1 MRKTIIAV
9 AVLAAAGVLVV
20 GCEDKPTTTSN
31 APSQAAPAAAEAL
44 PAGLV
49 LTEAPADA
57 KDVLALKGA
66 KPGDEVVLRGKV
78 GGRVE
83 PFVEGRAVFQV
94 VDASIKSCKDMPDDH
109 CKTPWDYCCEPDV
122 NQKSAS
128 VQVVGADGKPLRAG
142 LKGVGGLQPLSE
154 VTIKGTV
161 VQAGEAG
168 PVLVNATGIHVKG

>member
-1 MRKTIIAV
+1 MRKMLIAV
-9 AVLAAAGVLVV
+9 AVLASAGVLVV
-20 GCEDKPTTTSN
+20 GCDDPAPTPSTS
-31 APSQAAPAAAEAL
+31 SQATPAAAEAL

-49 LTEAPADA
+49 LTQAPADA
-57 KDVLALKGA
+57 QDVLALKGA

-109 CKTPWDYCCEPDV
+109 CETPWDYCCEPDV

-128 VQVVGADGKPLRAG
+128 VQVVGADGKPLRTG

-168 PVLVNATGIHVKG
+168 PVLVNATGIHVNG

>member
-1 MRKTIIAV
+1 MRKTLIAV
-9 AVLAAAGVLVV
+9 AMLVSAGLLVV
-20 GCEDKPTTTSN
+20 GCDDPAPTPSTSSPTT
-31 APSQAAPAAAEAL
+31 PAAAEGL
-44 PAGLV
+44 PSGLM
-49 LTEAPADA
+49 LTAAPAEA

-66 KPGDEVVLRGKV
+66 KAGDEVVLRGKI
-78 GGRVE
+78 GGRAE

-94 VDASIKSCKDMPDDH
+94 VDAGLKSCKDIPGDT
-109 CKTPWDYCCEPDV
+109 CATPWDYCCEPEV

-128 VQVVGADGKPLRAG
+128 VQVVGADGKPLRTG